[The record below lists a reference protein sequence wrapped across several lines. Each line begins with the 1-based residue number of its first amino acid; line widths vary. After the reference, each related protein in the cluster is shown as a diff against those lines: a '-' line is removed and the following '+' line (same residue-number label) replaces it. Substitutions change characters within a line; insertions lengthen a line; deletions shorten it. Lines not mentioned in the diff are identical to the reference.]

1 MFFFVL
7 TKMFKK
13 PKKSRGFSPW
23 IVSDRPSNSQAFQTV
38 LQASSELM
46 RQPHWEKARMPL
58 TDIKLRTLKSRD
70 KSYKIADQ
78 RGLYIVVTP

>member
-1 MFFFVL
+1 
-7 TKMFKK
+7 
-13 PKKSRGFSPW
+13 
-23 IVSDRPSNSQAFQTV
+23 
-38 LQASSELM
+38 
-46 RQPHWEKARMPL
+46 MPL